1 LRNVNTLVRIP
12 VVREENHVLLCHSR
26 GHHSKS
32 ECDQRK
38 TMPPNFWEAHGM
50 FSLLAIPETAV
61 RVILRDSPIAARRL
75 V

>member
-1 LRNVNTLVRIP
+1 
-12 VVREENHVLLCHSR
+12 
-26 GHHSKS
+26 
-32 ECDQRK
+32 
-38 TMPPNFWEAHGM
+38 M